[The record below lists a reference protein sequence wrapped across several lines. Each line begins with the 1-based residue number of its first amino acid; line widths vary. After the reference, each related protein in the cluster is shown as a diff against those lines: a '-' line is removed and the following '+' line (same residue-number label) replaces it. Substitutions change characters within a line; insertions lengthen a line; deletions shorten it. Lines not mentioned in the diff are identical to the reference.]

1 MHKFNWLR
9 ENARLRILIAWKS
22 TVDTNVKI
30 RFERAYKRCCVLCR
44 LGQFSMSRKCLSPFL
59 FWLGLEIYVMDCLHL
74 WGIQVKL
81 LLMQILY
88 QQLVIVRHFH
98 ASHFASV
105 SEIASTNP
113 FRVYSWIFSDFVD
126 LYGVFIVWK
135 YCYSLL
141 KSSW

>member
-1 MHKFNWLR
+1 MLCTIQAGPIFSESKMFVSLP
-9 ENARLRILIAWKS
+9 LLI
-22 TVDTNVKI
+22 
-30 RFERAYKRCCVLCR
+30 
-44 LGQFSMSRKCLSPFL
+44 GP
-59 FWLGLEIYVMDCLHL
+59 EIYVMDCLHL
-74 WGIQVKL
+74 CGIQVKL

-126 LYGVFIVWK
+126 LYGVFIV
-135 YCYSLL
+135 
-141 KSSW
+141 